1 MIQLLPTET
10 LDRVNLKYVNLDNR
24 FDEIPVG
31 CFLEVDIDY
40 PDKMHDLHKN
50 YLLAGERKS

>member
-1 MIQLLPTET
+1 MIQLLPTEI
-10 LDRVNLKYVNLDNR
+10 LDRVNLKYFNLDNR
-24 FDEIPVG
+24 FDDSPAG

-50 YLLAGERKS
+50 YPLVGERKN